1 MVKPLF
7 DSCILIDYL
16 NGVAEAR
23 AELKRYDQSAIS
35 IVSWMEV
42 MIGADVGVAA
52 ATRAFLAAFETIG
65 IDAEI
70 AERAVAIRRES
81 RIRLPDALI
90 KATADV
96 AGALLVTRNSRDF
109 PPDMPGVRI
118 PYGPGRNADR

>member
-16 NGVAEAR
+16 QGIPEAR
-23 AELKRYDQSAIS
+23 EELRRYDESAIS
-35 IVSWMEV
+35 IVTWMEV
-42 MIGADVGVAA
+42 MVGADASVEA

-70 AERAVAIRRES
+70 AERAVAIRRGS

-96 AGALLVTRNSRDF
+96 AGALLVTRNTRDF

-118 PYGPGRNADR
+118 PYGLKG

>member
-16 NGVAEAR
+16 QGVPEAR
-23 AELKRYDQSAIS
+23 EELRRYDESAIS
-35 IVSWMEV
+35 IVTWMEV
-42 MIGADVGVAA
+42 MVGADASVEA

-70 AERAVAIRRES
+70 AERAVILQRGS
-81 RIRLPDALI
+81 RIRLPDAFI

-118 PYGPGRNADR
+118 PYGLKG

>member
-16 NGVAEAR
+16 QGVQEAR
-23 AELKRYDQSAIS
+23 EELRRYNESAIS

-42 MIGADVGVAA
+42 MVGADASVEA

-65 IDAEI
+65 IDPEI
-70 AERAVAIRRES
+70 AERAVILRRRS

-96 AGALLVTRNSRDF
+96 VGALLVTRNSRDF

-118 PYGPGRNADR
+118 PYGLKG

>member
-16 NGVAEAR
+16 QGVPEAR
-23 AELKRYDQSAIS
+23 EELRRYDESAIS
-35 IVSWMEV
+35 IVTWMEV
-42 MIGADVGVAA
+42 MVGADASVEA
-52 ATRAFLAAFETIG
+52 ATRAFLAAFEIIG

-70 AERAVAIRRES
+70 AERAVILQRGS
-81 RIRLPDALI
+81 RIRLPDAFI

-118 PYGPGRNADR
+118 PYGLKG

>member
-16 NGVAEAR
+16 QGVPEAR
-23 AELKRYDQSAIS
+23 EELRRYDESAIS
-35 IVSWMEV
+35 IVTWMEV
-42 MIGADVGVAA
+42 MVGADASVEA
-52 ATRAFLAAFETIG
+52 ATRAFLAAFEIIG

-70 AERAVAIRRES
+70 AERAVILQRGS

-118 PYGPGRNADR
+118 PYGLKG

>member
-16 NGVAEAR
+16 QGVPEAR
-23 AELKRYDQSAIS
+23 EELRRYEESAIS
-35 IVSWMEV
+35 IVTWMEV
-42 MIGADVGVAA
+42 MVGADASVEA
-52 ATRAFLAAFETIG
+52 ATRAFLAAFEIIG

-70 AERAVAIRRES
+70 AERAVILQRGS
-81 RIRLPDALI
+81 RIRLPDAFI

-118 PYGPGRNADR
+118 PYGLKG